1 MKKVLM
7 IISTILLILL
17 VSCKEEESNIV
28 FKDKYEIGDVVEV
41 DNIIYTYTNLSELGP
56 FSFNDETPD
65 SCYRYYYTDM
75 SNTNQKEITG
85 YDSNLFEDKKY
96 SDISLSLEA
105 YYYDF
110 ANVGEYDFYNDVM
123 LVGFLV
129 TGHNKDISDNVVIP
143 TNLGKHNVIGIG
155 MNAFN
160 GSNIKTLEFES
171 FNDIDNDYYRLI
183 HPYAIRNCSN
193 LEYINLGS
201 NTLSLSMA
209 ISNCPKLK
217 EISCLN
223 AYFDCTLYNLENVEI
238 LTNFNNDTGI
248 YRYNSYIFNN
258 ENIIYKTGLER
269 VLAGLTKSVFY
280 NCPKI
285 KTVTN
290 SNPDVN
296 NNYFWVN
303 DVLYYSPV
311 SAYME
316 YPMAF
321 WPIYVRN
328 IEIEKQIIYL
338 PLSNLENIIY
348 YSCGVN
354 VNKDEGIFYLPCINN
369 GIDKTYYIYPIDFNS
384 DDVLLEDNKITM
396 TICHYPNRD
405 VNLSESY
412 RLSLYGNYEV
422 IM

>member
-1 MKKVLM
+1 MDLAERFIGTVNYD
-7 IISTILLILL
+7 LLGT
-17 VSCKEEESNIV
+17 V
-28 FKDKYEIGDVVEV
+28 FVFFREYFINTVVDQFQFEFVEV
-41 DNIIYTYTNLSELGP
+41 DALRSLDLEDRFAFEHEVEAAGGAQRTARFVKVAADVGYRTGVVVGGGFNHDGDPVGTVAVVLDLFVVGVGIFRDGPLDGSFHVLFGHVFRLGSLDQHTQTRVARRVGTSG
-56 FSFNDETPD
+56 FDGDHDLFA
-65 SCYRYYYTDM
+65 
-75 SNTNQKEITG
+75 QTG
-85 YDSNLFEDKKY
+85 ES
-96 SDISLSLEA
+96 SGHIAPALEFTRLA
-105 YYYDF
+105 
-110 ANVGEYDFYNDVM
+110 
-123 LVGFLV
+123 
-129 TGHNKDISDNVVIP
+129 
-143 TNLGKHNVIGIG
+143 
-155 MNAFN
+155 
-160 GSNIKTLEFES
+160 EFES
-171 FNDIDNDYYRLI
+171 SS
-183 HPYAIRNCSN
+183 H
-193 LEYINLGS
+193 
-201 NTLSLSMA
+201 
-209 ISNCPKLK
+209 
-217 EISCLN
+217 
-223 AYFDCTLYNLENVEI
+223 
-238 LTNFNNDTGI
+238 
-248 YRYNSYIFNN
+248 NSFRFSG
-258 ENIIYKTGLER
+258 KS
-269 VLAGLTKSVFY
+269 VSVFY

-328 IEIEKQIIYL
+328 NEIEKQIIYL

-422 IM
+422 IK